1 MIDPEKRPDIIE
13 VNHIAQVMYARFVEQ
28 ANTNNNTP
36 TPTPSSRN
44 SSANGS
50 LTPVNNR

>member
-1 MIDPEKRPDIIE
+1 
-13 VNHIAQVMYARFVEQ
+13 MYARFVEQ

-44 SSANGS
+44 DSAYGS
-50 LTPVNNR
+50 TTPVNNR